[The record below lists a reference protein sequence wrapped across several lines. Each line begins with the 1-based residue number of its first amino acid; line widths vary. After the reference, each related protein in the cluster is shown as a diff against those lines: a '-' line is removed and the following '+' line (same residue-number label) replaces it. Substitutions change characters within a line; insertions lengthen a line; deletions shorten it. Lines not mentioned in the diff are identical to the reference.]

1 MATKKI
7 SALREQMSEKALK
20 DANSHYEILK
30 TAYALGELRESLELG
45 QKDIQVKLDISQPAV
60 SKMEKQIDM
69 HISTLR
75 DYIEAVGGKLEIHA
89 VFPEFD
95 VLINQFKKMG

>member
-1 MATKKI
+1 MITKK
-7 SALREQMSEKALK
+7 SSTLRKKMSRQALEDAEK
-20 DANSHYEILK
+20 HYKALK
-30 TAYALGELRESLELG
+30 TAYALGELRETLKLG
-45 QKDIQVKLDISQPAV
+45 QKDIKVKLGVSQPAV

-75 DYIEAVGGKLEIHA
+75 EYIEAAGGKLEIHA

-95 VLINQFKKMG
+95 VLIDQFKKVG